1 MKIIVTT
8 NEILGPF
15 HSVETLSDRYRADG
29 CDYPFSVVG
38 DATVQDQGDWVPP
51 APPVPVPS
59 SVSPRQFRQA
69 LDTLGMYD
77 SVQTSVAAAD
87 NQTKIWWEYATS
99 VDRDNAPLNA
109 MATSLGVTP
118 EQLDDIFRLAATL

>member
-1 MKIIVTT
+1 M
-8 NEILGPF
+8 
-15 HSVETLSDRYRADG
+15 RAHVIEN
-29 CDYPFSVVG
+29 SVVTNTIEVESL
-38 DATVQDQGDWVPP
+38 DFLPNLVEATEGSIGWFYENGVFTPP
-51 APPVPVPS
+51 APQPVPVPS

-69 LDTLGMYD
+69 LDIIAMYD
-77 SVQTSVAAAD
+77 SVQTAVAAAD

-109 MATSLGVTP
+109 MAGSLGVTH